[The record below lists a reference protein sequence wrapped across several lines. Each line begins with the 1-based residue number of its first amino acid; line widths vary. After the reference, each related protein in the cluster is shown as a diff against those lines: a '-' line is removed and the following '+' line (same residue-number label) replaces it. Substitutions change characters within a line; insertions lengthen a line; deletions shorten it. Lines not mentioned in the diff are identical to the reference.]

1 VTLGRPFW
9 TFWTAAV
16 LVNLGDGIRL
26 AAFPLLA
33 ASLSADPLLVGAVAA
48 AGTLPWLLT
57 GPVAGVLADRHG
69 ARLVLPLAD
78 VGRVLVLLV
87 LVGLLLAGQASV
99 PLVAAAAFLL
109 GVGETARDVA
119 PETVVPRLVPEALL
133 ERANGR
139 LSAGTVLGNEF
150 VGPLAGGVLFAAG
163 AALPFLVNG
172 ATTALAVLLV
182 LWLPAAVLST
192 VASPPGPREPVT
204 RSLRAGLAWV
214 AHDRPLRALAL
225 AVAAIALADS
235 AWFAVFVV
243 YAEQRLG
250 LGPAGFGAL
259 LALGAGGGL
268 AGALL
273 ADRLVGGRRH
283 RAVVAGSALLA
294 TVTPSLLLV
303 AGELWAA
310 GVVVVATSA
319 AFGTLN
325 VAVASLR
332 HRGVP
337 AHLLGRV
344 TATWRTGV
352 YGCSALGALSG
363 GLLASTAG
371 LDAPFL
377 ASGALGAAAALAW
390 WLASTP
396 RPRPAG

>member
-1 VTLGRPFW
+1 MTLGRPFW

-33 ASLSADPLLVGAVAA
+33 ASLSPDPFTVGAVAA

-78 VGRVLVLLV
+78 AGRALVLLV
-87 LVGLLLAGQASV
+87 LVGLLLAGRAPV
-99 PLVAAAAFLL
+99 PVVAAAAFLL
-109 GVGETARDVA
+109 GVGETVRDVA
-119 PETVVPRLVPEALL
+119 SETVVPRLVPQVLL

-182 LWLPAAVLST
+182 LWLPAALLSA
-192 VASPPGPREPVT
+192 VAAPPGQREPGC
-204 RSLRAGLAWV
+204 RSLRAGLAWL
-214 AHDRPLRALAL
+214 AGDRPLRALAL

-243 YAEQRLG
+243 FAEQRLG

-268 AGALL
+268 VGALL

-283 RAVVAGSALLA
+283 RPVVAGSALLA
-294 TVTPSLLLV
+294 SVTPSLLLV

-325 VAVASLR
+325 VAAASLR

-337 AHLLGRV
+337 IHLLGRV

-377 ASGALGAAAALAW
+377 AGAALGAAAAVAW
-390 WLASTP
+390 WLASAP